1 MTAQHRFL
9 QATPDVALQDTFRKH
24 FSLQLPFGQ
33 FCWNLTLLSVLS
45 LLPFLVFFVALTPD
59 FTKIL
64 VANPTA
70 LSRFSRQVV
79 TNGLPVVV
87 IVNYIGFVTASGVLQ
102 NAKRSA
108 LRYIF
113 MDSFVRAGAFVMLHM
128 LIYVFSAD
136 WFGSFGGDR
145 WTALRVVGPTLERSY
160 LFENIS
166 GVYLYA
172 LLPGTVITSLA
183 VTLNSTDT
191 KNGPFSAR
199 SVKVII
205 VACVSLVLMVTFL
218 SMALTQLFSKS

>member
-1 MTAQHRFL
+1 MVQRRFL

-24 FSLQLPFGQ
+24 FSLHLPFGL
-33 FCWNLTLLSVLS
+33 FCWNLTLLSILS
-45 LLPFLVFFVALTPD
+45 LLPFLIVFVALTPD
-59 FTKIL
+59 FVKIL
-64 VANPTA
+64 VTNPTA
-70 LSRFSRQVV
+70 LSRFFRQVV

-87 IVNYIGFVTASGVLQ
+87 IINYISFVALSGVVQ
-102 NAKRSA
+102 KANRSA
-108 LRYIF
+108 IRHIAL
-113 MDSFVRAGAFVMLHM
+113 DSFARAGAFVMLHM

-172 LLPGTVITSLA
+172 LLPGAVFAYLA
-183 VTLNSTDT
+183 VISDPADT
-191 KNGPFSAR
+191 KKGPFSAR

>member
-1 MTAQHRFL
+1 MVQRRFS
-9 QATPDVALQDTFRKH
+9 QATPDVGLQDTFRKH
-24 FSLQLPFGQ
+24 FSLNLPFGQ

-59 FTKIL
+59 FAKIL

-87 IVNYIGFVTASGVLQ
+87 IVNYIGVVTASGVLQ

-113 MDSFVRAGAFVMLHM
+113 MDSLVRAGAFVMLHM

-145 WTALRVVGPTLERSY
+145 WTALRVVGPTLERSF

-172 LLPGTVITSLA
+172 LMPGASITYIA
-183 VTLNSTDT
+183 VMAKSSNT
-191 KNGPFSAR
+191 KNGLPSAR
-199 SVKVII
+199 PVLVAVLACVGLVI
-205 VACVSLVLMVTFL
+205 VATLLSVTLTKFL
-218 SMALTQLFSKS
+218 GRS